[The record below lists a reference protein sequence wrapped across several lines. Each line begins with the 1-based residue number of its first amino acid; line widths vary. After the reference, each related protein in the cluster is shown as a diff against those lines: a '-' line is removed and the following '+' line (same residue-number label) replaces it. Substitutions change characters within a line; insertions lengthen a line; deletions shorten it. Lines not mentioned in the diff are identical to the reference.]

1 MKILKGFLFSL
12 LILFLFSYSLGM
24 ITIISLDYSLF
35 KSNFVEEV
43 FNDKKISLELYSKFE
58 EDFLIKLDKEIDEE
72 SKYAIVMKKAILKT
86 FDEEFLKD
94 FFISIFNQYRDYIVK
109 GEDVLILKLNI
120 SNQKETFKTN
130 LKIELKDMEI
140 NSYSNEEIDEQV
152 DELFAKNS
160 FQTDYISDEI
170 NTEDIDKVVA
180 LIRLLKNYF
189 YIVSVVILG
198 AVFGLMLLFKK
209 LSKTIIWFGSTL
221 LASSLFVLLFFN
233 LLKHA
238 LVIAEISKIKIGEI
252 ISYSLV
258 EKVIN
263 YSFNVSLISLCIS
276 LLIILSGFFFGKYG
290 GLKNETQQ

>member
-238 LVIAEISKIKIGEI
+238 LVIAEISKINIGEI

>member
-160 FQTDYISDEI
+160 FQTAYISDEI

-238 LVIAEISKIKIGEI
+238 LVIAEISKINIGEI

>member
-72 SKYAIVMKKAILKT
+72 SKYAIVMKKAMLKT

-238 LVIAEISKIKIGEI
+238 LVIAEISKINIGEI
-252 ISYSLV
+252 ISYSLF

>member
-12 LILFLFSYSLGM
+12 LMLFLFSYSLGM

-58 EDFLIKLDKEIDEE
+58 EDFLIKLDKEIDDE
-72 SKYAIVMKKAILKT
+72 SKYAIVMKKSILKT

-94 FFISIFNQYRDYIVK
+94 SFISIFNQYRDYIVK

-120 SNQKETFKTN
+120 SNQKEIFKTN

-140 NSYSNEEIDEQV
+140 NSYSDEEIDEQV
-152 DELFAKNS
+152 DDLFAKNS

-209 LSKTIIWFGSTL
+209 LSKTIMWFGSTL

-233 LLKHA
+233 LLKHV
-238 LVIAEISKIKIGEI
+238 LVIAEISKINIGEI

-290 GLKNETQQ
+290 GLKNETHQ

>member
-109 GEDVLILKLNI
+109 SEDVLILKLNI
-120 SNQKETFKTN
+120 SNQKEIFKTN

>member
-12 LILFLFSYSLGM
+12 LMLFLFSYSLGM

-43 FNDKKISLELYSKFE
+43 FSDKKISLELYSKFE
-58 EDFLIKLDKEIDEE
+58 EDFLIKLDKEIDDE
-72 SKYAIVMKKAILKT
+72 SKYAIVMKKSILKT

-94 FFISIFNQYRDYIVK
+94 SFISIFNQYRDYIVK

-120 SNQKETFKTN
+120 SNQKEIFKTN

-140 NSYSNEEIDEQV
+140 NSYSDKEIDEQV
-152 DELFAKNS
+152 DDLFAKNS

-209 LSKTIIWFGSTL
+209 LSKTIMWFGSTL

-233 LLKHA
+233 LLKHV
-238 LVIAEISKIKIGEI
+238 LVIAEISKINIGEI

-290 GLKNETQQ
+290 GLKKETQQ

>member
-58 EDFLIKLDKEIDEE
+58 EDFLIKLDKEIDDE
-72 SKYAIVMKKAILKT
+72 SKYAIVMKKSILKT

-94 FFISIFNQYRDYIVK
+94 SFISIFNQYRDYIVK

-120 SNQKETFKTN
+120 SNQKEIFKTN

-140 NSYSNEEIDEQV
+140 NSYSDKEIDEQV
-152 DELFAKNS
+152 DDLFAKNS

-170 NTEDIDKVVA
+170 NAEDIDKVVA

-209 LSKTIIWFGSTL
+209 LSKTIMWFGSTL

-233 LLKHA
+233 LLKHV
-238 LVIAEISKIKIGEI
+238 LVIAEISKINIGEI